1 MSLHSKLLAIQS
13 ELKAVNKE
21 KTGGHFKNK
30 YFDINMVIEAVKPA
44 FTKHGIVVLQPL
56 THVEGKLA
64 IETIVS
70 DSESGETMR
79 FVAPVTPSDD
89 PQKMGASITYFRRY
103 ALTSL
108 FLIEGEEDNDL
119 QDSKEA
125 SKVDDPFTEDC
136 SACNAAKAKG
146 YKTCYNHR

>member
-1 MSLHSKLLAIQS
+1 MSLHSKLLAIQT

-30 YFDINMVIEAVKPA
+30 YFDVNMVIEAIKPT
-44 FTKHGIVVLQPL
+44 FTKHSLVVLQPL
-56 THVEGKLA
+56 THIEGKLA
-64 IETIVS
+64 IETIIS
-70 DSESGETMR
+70 DGETGETMR

-89 PQKMGASITYFRRY
+89 PQKMGAAITYFRRY

-108 FLIEGEEDNDL
+108 FLVEGEEDNDL
-119 QDSKEA
+119 QTKVE
-125 SKVDDPFTEDC
+125 KVDDPFTEDC
-136 SACNAAKAKG
+136 SACTAAKAKG

>member
-1 MSLHSKLLAIQS
+1 MSLHSKLLAIQT

-21 KTGGHFKNK
+21 KTGGLKNK
-30 YFDINMVIEAVKPA
+30 YFDINMVIEAIKPT

-56 THVEGKLA
+56 THVDGKLA

-119 QDSKEA
+119 QDKP
-125 SKVDDPFTEDC
+125 KVDDPFTEDC